1 MRITIFD
8 TETTG
13 LPKREGAL
21 EAQPHVIQFASM
33 TFEFDPT
40 SRRFVEVDRY
50 NQLIKPPVRIPEE
63 SARISGITDE
73 KVANSPAFK
82 EVFDK
87 IKNIFASSDLAV
99 AHNLSF
105 DREILEYELERL
117 GESKNILPANLY
129 DSMEGTRDLCKLP
142 GRNGG
147 YKAPR
152 LMELHQFLLN
162 DSFEEAHNAEKDVEA
177 LARCLRVLLQEG
189 IYQPA
194 LSAKQQSKSSDIEQT
209 SLF

>member
-13 LPKREGAL
+13 LPKRDGRL
-21 EAQPHVIQFASM
+21 EDQPHVIQFASI
-33 TFEFDPT
+33 TFEFDPA
-40 SRRFVEVDRY
+40 SRRFVEADRF
-50 NQLIKPPVRIPEE
+50 NQLVKPPIRIPEE
-63 SARISGITDE
+63 SSRICGITDE
-73 KVANSPAFK
+73 TVANAPVFK
-82 EVFDK
+82 EVSEK
-87 IKNIFASSDLAV
+87 IKSIFASSDLAV

-105 DREILEYELERL
+105 DREILEYEFERI

-177 LARCLRVLLQEG
+177 LARCLKVLLQEG
-189 IYQPA
+189 IYQPV
-194 LSAKQQSKSSDIEQT
+194 LRLKEQSHSTGGEQP